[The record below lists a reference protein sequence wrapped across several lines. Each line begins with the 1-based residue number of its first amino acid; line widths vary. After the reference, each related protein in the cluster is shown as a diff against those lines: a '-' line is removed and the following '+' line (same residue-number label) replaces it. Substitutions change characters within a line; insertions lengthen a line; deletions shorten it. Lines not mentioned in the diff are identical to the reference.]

1 MRFWLMMV
9 ATMLVP
15 AEHSR
20 GFHWWRVGGARI
32 GGQYTIIDPEND
44 LVIVRLGH
52 RRGGAQRFNA

>member
-1 MRFWLMMV
+1 MMV

-20 GFHWWRVGGARI
+20 GFHWWRVGGPRI
-32 GGQYTIIDPEND
+32 GGQYTIVDPEND